1 MIIRFQRIT
10 AVSYAE
16 TAKKQ
21 RQYDNDEMIIAHCTN
36 LRIERFGLSRHAR
49 LYFGSIPKLRTDEQL
64 LKHLE
69 ERAPEVLAAK
79 VNFDAL
85 VGKVLAA
92 GSVDTGRAP
101 KHRKKRDRSAK
112 AKPQQRK

>member
-1 MIIRFQRIT
+1 M
-10 AVSYAE
+10 
-16 TAKKQ
+16 
-21 RQYDNDEMIIAHCTN
+21 
-36 LRIERFGLSRHAR
+36 
-49 LYFGSIPKLRTDEQL
+49 PKLKTDAEL

-101 KHRKKRDRSAK
+101 KRRKPNSKT
-112 AKPQQRK
+112 AKPTRKRQ

>member
-1 MIIRFQRIT
+1 M
-10 AVSYAE
+10 
-16 TAKKQ
+16 
-21 RQYDNDEMIIAHCTN
+21 
-36 LRIERFGLSRHAR
+36 
-49 LYFGSIPKLRTDEQL
+49 PKLKTDEQL
-64 LKHLE
+64 LKHLK

-101 KHRKKRDRSAK
+101 KRSQSSKAKKRLK
-112 AKPQQRK
+112 KN